1 MAKKKVAR
9 KPATKTASPS
19 KKRPTKADQIDAA
32 LNALGKSVVE
42 SKSKKATAKKMG
54 ALDAAAKVLAT
65 AKEPMSATEL
75 VFVMST
81 KGYWKSPGGQ
91 TPDRTLYSAI
101 TREIQAKGKD
111 SRFKKVEKGKFVL
124 AK

>member
-1 MAKKKVAR
+1 MSKKKVTR
-9 KPATKTASPS
+9 KPAAKSAPAT

-32 LNALGKSVVE
+32 FKALGKSVVE
-42 SKSKKATAKKMG
+42 SKTKKPVAKKAS

-65 AKEPMSATEL
+65 AKEPMSAAEL
-75 VFVMST
+75 VFVMSS

-101 TREIQAKGKD
+101 AREIQAKGKD
-111 SRFKKVEKGKFVL
+111 SRFKKAEKGKFVL